1 MAGYREFQ
9 TGEVLT
15 AANVNDFLGKQ
26 SVMKFADAAAR
37 NTALGT
43 AVGGA
48 NALREGMVAY
58 LDDTDELL
66 KYDGTAWASIGAA
79 GIGSNVVQTVLTD
92 TFTTTSTSFT
102 AITGLSVTITP
113 SSATSKVLVL
123 FDVQM
128 FVGNGRAQGV
138 RLMRGTTAI
147 GIGDASSSRPRSS
160 AATAI
165 GTITSVA
172 DRNQWSVSRAILDS
186 PLTTGAVTYS
196 VEFYTNAGTGYVNR
210 STEDS
215 DGTLGPR
222 SVSTITAIEVAA

>member
-1 MAGYREFQ
+1 MPVSISGDGAI
-9 TGEVLT
+9 TGLQLESFEDVDVGSGASDGDVLT
-15 AANVNDFLGKQ
+15 Y
-26 SVMKFADAAAR
+26 DA
-37 NTALGT
+37 TGDLWIPQG
-43 AVGGA
+43 V
-48 NALREGMVAY
+48 
-58 LDDTDELL
+58 ELP
-66 KYDGTAWASIGAA
+66 A
-79 GIGSNVVQTVLTD
+79 GIGSNVVQTVKTN
-92 TFTTTSTSFT
+92 TFSTTSTSFT
-102 AITGLSVTITP
+102 AITGLNVTITP
-113 SSATSKVLVL
+113 SSSSSKILVL